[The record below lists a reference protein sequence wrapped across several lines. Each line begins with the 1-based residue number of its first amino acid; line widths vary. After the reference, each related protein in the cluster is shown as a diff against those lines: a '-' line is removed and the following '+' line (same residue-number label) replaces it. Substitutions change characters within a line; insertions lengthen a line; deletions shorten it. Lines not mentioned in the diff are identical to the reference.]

1 MKQKRKKFCLL
12 SLILTFGLVGT
23 ISAQPIFENQT
34 PKGFS
39 ASDSTAQT
47 DFETESTVS
56 ILVDLNQP
64 ASAEYPVTGNF
75 QKLERAVPYFDDGN
89 ADPAQ
94 HMSQAIAVDETG
106 VIHRAWVQRRGFAS
120 NGNKIY
126 TTAAYGVVYAKVSMV
141 GRPLVTLYRCQVN
154 FSLTP
159 SPQTVQWVV
168 AFRRSIWL

>member
-1 MKQKRKKFCLL
+1 MKQKRNKFCLL

-23 ISAQPIFENQT
+23 LSAQPIFENQT

-64 ASAEYPVTGNF
+64 ASAEYPVSGNF

-120 NGNKIY
+120 LAMAPKTRLGGAR
-126 TTAAYGVVYAKVSMV
+126 T
-141 GRPLVTLYRCQVN
+141 
-154 FSLTP
+154 SL
-159 SPQTVQWVV
+159 
-168 AFRRSIWL
+168 